1 MISSFTKFKNIILI
15 AIIVCF
21 LLSLGYVGVGA
32 VNELYGPNAPVAKVG
47 EENIKY
53 IDYDRELKNA
63 YQVMEAQDNEEQDI
77 LVREQLKQVV
87 LQDLI
92 SKSVFKQAA
101 TELGLGVS
109 NMEIAYSIKNSP
121 LFNLSGVFNKDNYLW
136 IIRNNFGMN
145 PEEYEREVKNN
156 KLAAEFQKVLY
167 ITAKTSPQEEEFIQ
181 NTIFKDKTAEKD
193 QFMLLKAQTL
203 ANNFS
208 HSFNQSHQITFTKLA
223 PNYQGEQQY

>member
-1 MISSFTKFKNIILI
+1 MISFFTKFKNIILI

-109 NMEIAYSIKNSP
+109 NMEIAYSIKNS
-121 LFNLSGVFNKDNYLW
+121 
-136 IIRNNFGMN
+136 N